1 MLTTLSFET
10 FRLHTNIVLSIN
22 FSPDGQK
29 ITSSSQDSTIH
40 NWGTLCRPGYY
51 GAHLECQP
59 CAPRSQSKADMDSCL
74 PCTAGTYSV
83 ADVSEC
89 DTYSTGT
96 FEPQK
101 GQANCDTCPTGG
113 YCANNAT
120 ADTFDGGFTAC
131 PIGTFSTVAGESTGS
146 SCIQCPP
153 GKPVDCLSVATTN
166 TIYLYIHSQTP
177 FHFLLCRHIL

>member
-89 DTYSTGT
+89 DTYSTGPSNHRKGKQT
-96 FEPQK
+96 VTHVQLGDTVPIMPQLIHLTV
-101 GQANCDTCPTGG
+101 GLLRVQLERSAPWQEISPGPP
-113 YCANNAT
+113 A
-120 ADTFDGGFTAC
+120 
-131 PIGTFSTVAGESTGS
+131 FSALQVNPS
-146 SCIQCPP
+146 I
-153 GKPVDCLSVATTN
+153 V
-166 TIYLYIHSQTP
+166 
-177 FHFLLCRHIL
+177 CR